1 MEKHP
6 QSPKKG
12 FLDRRW
18 WLLLSL
24 GSVDG
29 HLINEPGSLD
39 RDLNI
44 EVLTRMGFTNLVSTL
59 ALLDGWG

>member
-1 MEKHP
+1 MVAFVKP
-6 QSPKKG
+6 
-12 FLDRRW
+12 
-18 WLLLSL
+18 

-39 RDLNI
+39 RSYNRDLNI